1 MDFTPTQKNLLVLGA
16 VIAGILWLSKRG
28 NRREEAPAPRVGVT
42 DFEKRVEGM
51 RRSFNE
57 DELEPA
63 VERETERDTERE
75 YETDA
80 ETGELTGRWRP
91 A

>member
-1 MDFTPTQKNLLVLGA
+1 MDLTSAQKNLLVLGA
-16 VIAGILWLSKRG
+16 VVAGILWLSKRG
-28 NRREEAPAPRVGVT
+28 QEKRLIESHVAGAKPT

-51 RRSFNE
+51 RRSFNDE
-57 DELEPA
+57 ELEPSH
-63 VERETERDTERE
+63 ERE